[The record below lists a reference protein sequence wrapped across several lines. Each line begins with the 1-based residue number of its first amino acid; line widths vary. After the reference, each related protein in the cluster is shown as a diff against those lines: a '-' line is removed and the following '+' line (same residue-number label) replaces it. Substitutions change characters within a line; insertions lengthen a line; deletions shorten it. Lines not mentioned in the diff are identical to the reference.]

1 MRLEVFVGVLLLWPS
16 GTAPCQTVRGH
27 VLESGTETPVVL
39 AEVTLLDT
47 VLNVVDQTYSAHD
60 GAFVLQAPDPGSFYV
75 RATALGYRPMLD
87 GVAELSEDGV
97 LPVVFFL
104 VPDPLEVEGVEAT
117 AERERVEQFL
127 ESQDFYE
134 RQQDGFGYFITPEEI
149 EKRNVRDFV
158 RLFQNRP
165 VEVKGGLTGTELR
178 IRRAFCGRDYPTI
191 WVNGVLVGPG
201 WRRPGGAL
209 ERVVSVYDILAVEIY
224 TGPASTPLQWSGT
237 NLLSGCG
244 TIVFWTKGG

>member
-1 MRLEVFVGVLLLWPS
+1 MQGL
-16 GTAPCQTVRGH
+16 AQTVRGH

-75 RATALGYRPMLD
+75 RATALGYRPKLD
-87 GVAELSEDGV
+87 GVAELSEGGV

-117 AERERVEQFL
+117 AERKRVEQFL
-127 ESQDFYE
+127 ESQDFYQ
-134 RQQDGFGYFITPEEI
+134 RQQDGRGYFITPEEI

-165 VEVKGGLTGTELR
+165 VEVEGGVTGTELW
-178 IRRAFCGRDYPTI
+178 IRRGFCKLRGRKLYPTI
-191 WVNGVLVGPG
+191 WVNGVLVDPG

-209 ERVVSVYDILAVEIY
+209 ERVVAMADVLAVEIY
-224 TGPASTPLQWSGT
+224 TGPASTPAQWSGT
-237 NLLSGCG
+237 NLMSNQCG